1 MLAYLDLPSGLSGD
15 MFLGCLVDAGW
26 PLEELR
32 GVASRLRLPPGSWR
46 IAAEEV
52 RRGALRA
59 TLVNVETAEGD
70 THRHLAEI
78 RAILEAADLPD
89 MVRANALAVFARL
102 AVAEAAV
109 HGVTID
115 EVHFH
120 EVGALDAIVDIV
132 GVCAGLHALGIER
145 LYAGP
150 APLGPGWVQSAHGPL
165 PTPAPATLA
174 LLAGAKAP
182 TRPAPGP
189 GELLTPT
196 GAALLCTLAE
206 FGQPPLRLE
215 RVGSGAGHKE
225 FAWPNIARLWL
236 GSALDTASAPAEP
249 PELVQM
255 DTNLDDM
262 NPELFGAVSERA
274 FAAGALDVWLTPIQ
288 MKKGRP
294 GVLLSILCAAEVEA
308 RLARLLLD
316 ETTTLGVRTF
326 PIRRHTAARAFITV
340 ATDYGPV
347 TAKVKLLD
355 GQAVGVKPEYD
366 DCVRLAERVGAPV
379 RLVCDAAQAAAY
391 RQIFGGDRA
400 AASGAGS

>member
-1 MLAYLDLPSGLSGD
+1 

-26 PLEELR
+26 PPAELHNV
-32 GVASRLRLPPGSWR
+32 VARLPLPSGSWQ
-46 IAAEEV
+46 ISTQEV
-52 RRGALRA
+52 RRSALRA
-59 TLVNVETAEGD
+59 TLVHVSVTEGD
-70 THRHLAEI
+70 THRQLADI
-78 RAILEAADLPD
+78 RAIVGAAELPEV
-89 MVRANALAVFARL
+89 VRGNALAVFARL
-102 AVAEAAV
+102 AAAEAAV

-115 EVHFH
+115 KVHFH

-132 GVCAGLHALGIER
+132 GVCAGLHALRIER

-150 APLGPGWVQSAHGPL
+150 VPLGPGWVQSAHGPL

-215 RVGSGAGHKE
+215 RVGSGAGRKE

-236 GSALDTASAPAEP
+236 GAALDTASAPTEP
-249 PELVQM
+249 SELVQM

-294 GVLLSILCAAEVEA
+294 GVLLSVLCAAELAA
-308 RLARLLLD
+308 RLARLLLE

-326 PIRRHTAARAFITV
+326 PIRRHTAARTFVTV

-347 TAKVKLLD
+347 TAKVKLLG
-355 GQAVGVKPEYD
+355 GQAVGVKPEYE
-366 DCVRLAERVGAPV
+366 DCVRLAERMGVPV
-379 RLVCDAAQAAAY
+379 RLICDAAQAAAY
-391 RQIFGGDRA
+391 RQIFGGERA
-400 AASGAGS
+400 AAPGAGS